1 LALGLVPGC
10 GPGIGDVSGKVFF
23 KGTEVTSGFVSMVG
37 QDGIPKTSEIAEDGS
52 YRVAGLPAGEVKIVV
67 RSPAVDPA
75 KNNRPTPKRE
85 GAPVREEDGPT
96 FTENQKKTWRELPI
110 QFADITRT
118 ELRCTVN
125 PGSNSHNIEM
135 K

>member
-1 LALGLVPGC
+1 LALSLVPGC
-10 GPGIGDVSGKVFF
+10 GPGVGDVSGKVFF
-23 KGTEVTSGFVSMVG
+23 KGKEVTSGFVTMVG
-37 QDGIPKTSEIAEDGS
+37 QDGIPKNSNIAEDGS
-52 YRVAGLPAGEVKIVV
+52 YRIAGLPVGEVKIVV

-75 KNNRPTPKRE
+75 KSNRPPPKRE
-85 GAPVREEDGPT
+85 GVEAREEAGPM

-110 QFADITRT
+110 QYADITRT

-125 PGSNSHNIEM
+125 PGSNAHNIEL